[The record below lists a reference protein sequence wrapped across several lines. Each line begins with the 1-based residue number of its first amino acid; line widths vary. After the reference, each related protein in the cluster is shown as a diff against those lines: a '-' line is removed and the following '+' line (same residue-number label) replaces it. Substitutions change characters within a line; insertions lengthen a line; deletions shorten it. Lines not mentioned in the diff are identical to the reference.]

1 MLNRLA
7 LTGQAHRISGSRVK
21 KLKSC
26 ILWVVKSVR
35 GGGAGAGGGTKTGHG
50 GPGARVADMTSARW
64 GGGEQVV
71 VVNCCGTLTGKA
83 EQLSKWTSPSR
94 RPSTCLRIRFSPSL
108 LAAIV
113 VGRN

>member
-50 GPGARVADMTSARW
+50 GPGARVADVTPARE

-71 VVNCCGTLTGKA
+71 VVESLAKA
-83 EQLSKWTSPSR
+83 PDDRQESR
-94 RPSTCLRIRFSPSL
+94 PRIKGDRDRPQPGEVRRSH
-108 LAAIV
+108 
-113 VGRN
+113 GRCWPG